1 MTKIFS
7 TNDPDAIERFRE
19 KNQLKRTDA
28 GKDVAAARA
37 RTASG
42 SVDDEPET
50 IFTAQNRLMLRH
62 ERVLQGLLSVRDLF
76 DRPAPEDRKAA
87 ELTALI
93 EQTRFQDEPVL
104 KDYGKTLQAAI
115 RDQDRAAIDYLV
127 LDYQNKLASV
137 TRDRIIRENLTA
149 ASSLIPGDLLKDVVR
164 SIQKEGLPEISIAR
178 QRVQDLLKNV

>member
-7 TNDPDAIERFRE
+7 TNDPDAIERLRE
-19 KNQLKRTDA
+19 KNQLKRTDS
-28 GKDVAAARA
+28 GKGIATGRE

-42 SVDDEPET
+42 AGADATEDLS
-50 IFTAQNRLMLRH
+50 TAQNRLLLRH
-62 ERVLQGLLSVRDLF
+62 ERVLQGLVSVRELF
-76 DRPAPEDRKAA
+76 DRPAPEDQKAA

-115 RDQDRAAIDYLV
+115 RDQDRAAVDYLI
-127 LDYQNKLASV
+127 LDFQNKLASA
-137 TRDRIIRENLTA
+137 TRDRIIRENLSA

-164 SIQKEGLPEISIAR
+164 SIKKDGLPEISIAR
-178 QRVQDLLKNV
+178 QRVLDLLKNV